1 MSFKENNIT
10 RREVIGIVPAAGK
23 ASRLPL
29 LPCSKELYPI
39 GYNDHSFCPK
49 VISHYL
55 LENMRAADIKKA
67 YIILRKGKWDI
78 PAYFGDGKML
88 DMNLAYL
95 LIVLPY
101 GVPYTL
107 DQAYPFVQN
116 AMIAL
121 GFPDIIFEPADAYS
135 RLLAK
140 QRESDADVVLGL
152 FSTPHPHKTDMV
164 DFDDSGRIRSIHIK
178 PSKTHLKY
186 AWGIAVWS
194 PSFTKFMHDY
204 VLSHCKL
211 FENNAGDE
219 PKREMFVGDV
229 IQAAIENGMQV
240 DPVIFKNGNYV
251 DIGTPEDLIKAVQT
265 MGKLFKKF
273 QDNHD

>member
-1 MSFKENNIT
+1 MNFNSQ
-10 RREVIGIVPAAGK
+10 REVIGLIPAAGK

-39 GYNDHSFCPK
+39 GYNSSSFYPK
-49 VISHYL
+49 VISQFL
-55 LENMRAADIKKA
+55 LENMRAADIKRA
-67 YIILRKGKWDI
+67 FIILRKGKWDI
-78 PAYFGDGKML
+78 PAFFGDGKML

-95 LIVLPY
+95 MMDLPY

-116 AMIAL
+116 AIIAL
-121 GFPDIIFEPADAYS
+121 GFPDIIFEPPDAYS
-135 RLLAK
+135 IMLTR

-164 DFDDSGRIRSIHIK
+164 DLDDSGRIRSIHIK
-178 PSKTHLKY
+178 PSETHLKY

-204 VLSHCKL
+204 ALSQCRL
-211 FENNAGDE
+211 FENSFQDE

-229 IQAAIENGMQV
+229 IQAAIETGMRV
-240 DPVIFKNGNYV
+240 DPVIFKDGSYV
-251 DIGTPEDLIKAVQT
+251 DIGTPEDLIKAV
-265 MGKLFKKF
+265 MEASKSFKEF
-273 QDNHD
+273 YDTNG